1 MRISQIKPNP
11 KNPRD
16 ITDDDVNKA
25 AKSIFSF
32 SEMLRYRPIIYDPVE
47 KISLGGNV
55 RLRALKWLYKN
66 LKDNSLPDATQET
79 VGGIL
84 EGLYKEL
91 FSEAKDFTSDR
102 SPDDRQALLVGY
114 WDIMAIAAGEFPAD
128 SVLSA
133 DNLTPGQKRELIA
146 KDNGSFG
153 RWNYEALEAEYS
165 IGELKEWGIDFV
177 TADPGEEVPPGE
189 DIVDDPSDPGEDDST
204 PSTKWVPDCL
214 FESNNEFD
222 IPTLRAD
229 LQATQ
234 VLNPVAPWGYSA
246 RDARNIGTYHF
257 YVDDYRFTGLW
268 DDPNRLV
275 KAGVPVIIEPNL
287 SLYDNTPRGYALF
300 LIFKKRWIARYWQS
314 FGIRV
319 FVDLNVSH
327 KFTEENL
334 LGVPKGWN
342 AYATRGYSDRLQ
354 LLEEEF
360 NLAKKHS
367 GRDDPYFVVYGGGEK
382 VRQWVRDN
390 NLTYLEQVMADK
402 FK

>member
-1 MRISQIKPNP
+1 MRISQLKPNP
-11 KNPRD
+11 NNPRD
-16 ITDDDVNKA
+16 IAEADINKA
-25 AKSIFSF
+25 AKSIFCF
-32 SEMLRYRPIIYDPVE
+32 SEMLRYRPIIYDPFE

-55 RLRALKWLYKN
+55 RLLGIKWLYKY
-66 LKDNSLPDATQET
+66 LKGKSLPDATQET

-91 FSEAKDFTSDR
+91 FSEAKDFTSEPAKD
-102 SPDDRQALLVGY
+102 ALLRGY
-114 WDIMAIAAGEFPAD
+114 YDLMAIAAGEFPGD

-133 DNLTPGQKRELIA
+133 DTLTPSQKREFIA
-146 KDNGSFG
+146 KDNGNFG
-153 RWNYEALEAEYS
+153 RWNYDFLANEYD
-165 IGELKEWGIDFV
+165 IGELAEWGIDV
-177 TADPGEEVPPGE
+177 PGV
-189 DIVDDPSDPGEDDST
+189 SNTTDPGEDLVDKEEEQADDDSP

-222 IPTLRAD
+222 IPTLRPD

-268 DDPNRLV
+268 DDPNKLI
-275 KAGVPVIIEPNL
+275 KAGVPIIIEPNL
-287 SLYDNTPRGYALF
+287 SLYDNTPRGYGLF
-300 LIFKKRWIARYWQS
+300 LIYKKRWIARYWQS
-314 FGIRV
+314 FGVRV
-319 FVDLNVSH
+319 FVDLNVSY
-327 KFTEENL
+327 KFKAENL

-342 AYATRGYSDRLQ
+342 AYATRGYADRLQ

-360 NLAKKHS
+360 NLAKEHS
-367 GRDDPYFVVYGGGEK
+367 GKEDPYFIVYGGGEK
-382 VRQWVRDN
+382 VRKWVRDN